1 MTVDWDRLD
10 HDRLEEAVAAYLL
23 DALEDDERAQVAAH
37 IEGCPSCRALI
48 WRLSHA
54 VDSLPAAV
62 DDVRPPARLRERIL
76 SAAAVTPAARADARP
91 AAPRIIP
98 FPRRASPTRQT
109 RTFEADLVRVR
120 PSRLRVVAYGAAGAV
135 LVAGFGVLS
144 GVVVSL
150 NNQVHHAQQVAQ
162 RAQAA
167 PAEYLIKGSGSMA
180 GASGTMTTVPGQ
192 ALSVLAFTGLP
203 QVDGSKVYQI
213 WEIDPNPAVKA
224 TSLGVFTPDPNGS
237 YTLKLNQTLPAGTT
251 IAVTQENGPQG
262 APQPTQKPELAGTIP
277 H

>member
-1 MTVDWDRLD
+1 MTVDWHRLD

-62 DDVRPPARLRERIL
+62 DDVRPPARLRDRIL
-76 SAAAVTPAARADARP
+76 RAAVTPAGQAEARP

-98 FPRRASPTRQT
+98 LPRRPSPFREA
-109 RTFEADLVRVR
+109 RTLEADLVQVR
-120 PSRLRVVAYGAAGAV
+120 PGRLRVAVYAAAGTV
-135 LVAGFGVLS
+135 LVAGIGVLS
-144 GVVVSL
+144 GAVVNL
-150 NNQVHHAQQVAQ
+150 NNQLHHPQQVTQ
-162 RAQAA
+162 RTPLA
-167 PAEYLIKGSGSMA
+167 PAEYHIIGSGSMA

-203 QVDGSKVYQI
+203 QVGADSVYQM
-213 WEIDPNPAVKA
+213 WEIDPNPAVKP
-224 TSLGVFTPDPNGS
+224 TSLGVFTPDRNGN
-237 YTLKLNQTLPAGTT
+237 YTFKLNQALPAGTT

-262 APQPTQKPELAGTIP
+262 APEPTQKPELAGTIP
-277 H
+277 R

>member
-1 MTVDWDRLD
+1 VTVDWDRVD

-23 DALEDDERAQVAAH
+23 DALEDDERAHVAAH

-76 SAAAVTPAARADARP
+76 SAAAVKPAAPAEAGP

-98 FPRRASPTRQT
+98 FPRRPWPSREA
-109 RTFEADLVRVR
+109 RTFDADLIRAR
-120 PSRLRVVAYGAAGAV
+120 PGRLRVAAYAVAGTVLAAGI
-135 LVAGFGVLS
+135 GVLS
-144 GVVVSL
+144 GVVVNL
-150 NNQVHHAQQVAQ
+150 NSQLHHAQQVAQ
-162 RAQAA
+162 RTPPTPAQY
-167 PAEYLIKGSGSMA
+167 PINGSGSMA

-203 QVDGSKVYQI
+203 EVGAGKVYQM
-213 WEIDPNPAVKA
+213 WEIEPNPAFRP
-224 TSLGVFTPDPNGS
+224 TSLGVFTPDRNGS
-237 YTLKLNQTLPAGTT
+237 YTFKLSQALPVGTM
-251 IAVTQENGPQG
+251 IAVTQEDGPLG
-262 APQPTQKPELAGTIP
+262 AAQPTQKPELAGTIP
-277 H
+277 R